1 MTTEATIRNR
11 ASVNRRH
18 FLAGGTALAAGI
30 VLHPWSARAE
40 PHQAHLRLMETT
52 DLHVNIFPYDYYADK
67 ETPTVGLARTAAHI
81 DRIRAEARNSL
92 LFDNGDFIQG
102 NPMGDYIAF
111 ERGMKPGDTH
121 PIVAAM
127 NTLQYDAGTLGN
139 HEFNYGLDFLDNTLA
154 KANFPLVSANVLKN
168 DGSTL
173 LPPYLVLD
181 RQIELGDGSRHPI
194 RIGVI
199 GFVPP
204 QITVWDAQNLKNKAT
219 TRGIVE
225 AARDLVPKLR
235 AEKVDIVL
243 ALCHSGIASGQ
254 ADDASLENAALQ
266 LASVEGIDALFCGH
280 QHLRFPGEE
289 FKGIDGADWE
299 KGTLAGKPAV
309 MAGFWGSDLG
319 VIDLLLERSGEGWRV
334 ASSSSSLR
342 PIFERV
348 DRKPKALVE
357 SKPEVLAAAKAEHE
371 ATLNYVRR
379 PVGETT
385 APLYSYFALVADDP
399 SVQIVNQAQLWY
411 MKEILAET
419 ELKELPLLS
428 AAAPFK
434 SGGRSGPD
442 YYTDIPAGP
451 IAIRNVADLYLYP
464 NTVQAVRITGAG
476 VKDWLDMSAGI
487 FRQVEP
493 GKADQ
498 ELIADGFPSY
508 NFDVID
514 GVTYRID
521 VTKPPRFDK
530 DGKLINADSSRV
542 VDLAYDGKPIDP
554 KAEFVVVT
562 NNYRAGGGGKF
573 PGIGPD
579 RIVFIA
585 PDANRDVLIRYIVD
599 QKTINPSADGNWS
612 LAPASGTS
620 VLFSTGPASASH
632 LKDVASLKL
641 EEAGRTD
648 EGYARYRLPL

>member
-1 MTTEATIRNR
+1 MTAD
-11 ASVNRRH
+11 AKLNRRH
-18 FLAGGTALAAGI
+18 FLAAGGAVAAG
-30 VLHPWSARAE
+30 VLMHPWSARAE
-40 PHQAHLRLMETT
+40 ANQAHLRLMETT
-52 DLHVNIFPYDYYADK
+52 DLHVNVFPYDYYADK

-92 LFDNGDFIQG
+92 LFDNGDFLQG

-111 ERGMKPGDTH
+111 ERGMKAGDMH
-121 PIVAAM
+121 PVVAAM
-127 NTLQYDAGTLGN
+127 NTLNYDAGTLGN
-139 HEFNYGLDFLDNTLA
+139 HEFNYGLDFLDHTLA
-154 KANFPLVSANVLKN
+154 KANFPVVSANVLKAS
-168 DGSTL
+168 GEPL
-173 LPPYLVLD
+173 VRPYIVLD
-181 RQIELGDGSRHPI
+181 RQLELGDGTRHPI

-199 GFVPP
+199 GFLPP
-204 QITVWDAQNLKNKAT
+204 QISVWDAQNLKDRAT

-235 AEKVDIVL
+235 AEKVDLIL
-243 ALCHSGIASGQ
+243 ALCHSGIASGS
-254 ADDASLENAALQ
+254 ADDAGLENAALQ

-280 QHLRFPGEE
+280 QHLRFPGED
-289 FKGIDGADWE
+289 FKAIDGADAE

-319 VIDLLLERSGEGWRV
+319 VIDLRLERAGDRWKIAE
-334 ASSSSSLR
+334 ASSELR
-342 PIFERV
+342 PIYERV

-357 SKPEVLAAAKAEHE
+357 SKAAVLDAARAEHE
-371 ATLNYVRR
+371 ATLTYVRR
-379 PVGETT
+379 PVGETS
-385 APLYSYFALVADDP
+385 APLHSYFALVADDP

-411 MKEILAET
+411 MKEILAQT
-419 ELKELPLLS
+419 ELKDLPLLS

-476 VKDWLDMSAGI
+476 VRDWLDMSAGI

-508 NFDVID
+508 NYDVID

-521 VTKPPRFDK
+521 VTKPARFDK
-530 DGKLINADSSRV
+530 DGKLVNANSSRI
-542 VDLAYDGKPIDP
+542 VDLAFDGKPIDP
-554 KAEFVVVT
+554 QAEFVVVT

-579 RIVFIA
+579 KIVFIA
-585 PDANRDVLIRYIVD
+585 PDANRDVLIRYIIE
-599 QKTINPSADGNWS
+599 QKTINPTADRNWRFE
-612 LAPASGTS
+612 PAAGTS
-620 VLFSTGPASASH
+620 VLFSTGPASAAH
-632 LKDVASLKL
+632 LNDVADLKL
-641 EEAGRTD
+641 QDAGRTD
-648 EGYARYRLPL
+648 DGYARYRLPL

>member
-1 MTTEATIRNR
+1 MATDG
-11 ASVNRRH
+11 SQLNRRH
-18 FLAGGTALAAGI
+18 FLAASGALAAGV
-30 VLHPWSARAE
+30 VLHPWSAKAE
-40 PHQAHLRLMETT
+40 ASQAHLRLMETT
-52 DLHVNIFPYDYYADK
+52 DLHVNVFPYDYYADK
-67 ETPTVGLARTAAHI
+67 ETPTVGLARTAAI
-81 DRIRAEARNSL
+81 VDRIRAEAKNAL
-92 LFDNGDFIQG
+92 LFDNGDFLQG

-111 ERGMKPGDTH
+111 ERGMKAGDTH
-121 PIVAAM
+121 PVVAAM
-127 NTLQYDAGTLGN
+127 NTLRYDAGTLGN
-139 HEFNYGLDFLDNTLA
+139 HEFNYGLDFLEATLT
-154 KANFPLVSANVLKN
+154 KANFPVVSANVQTSAGAPLV
-168 DGSTL
+168 
-173 LPPYLVLD
+173 PPYIVLD
-181 RQIELGDGSRHPI
+181 RQIELGDGTRHPI

-204 QITVWDAQNLKNKAT
+204 QITVWDAQNFKGRAT

-225 AARDLVPKLR
+225 AARELVPKLR
-235 AEKVDIVL
+235 AEKVDLVL
-243 ALCHSGIASGQ
+243 ALCHSGIAAGSAEDTG
-254 ADDASLENAALQ
+254 LENAALQ

-280 QHLRFPGEE
+280 QHLRFPGED
-289 FKGIDGADWE
+289 FKSIEGADWQ

-319 VIDLLLERSGEGWRV
+319 LIDLLLERSGEGWRV
-334 ASSSSSLR
+334 VSATSELR
-342 PIFERV
+342 PIYERV

-357 SKPEVLAAAKAEHE
+357 SKPEVLAAAQSEHE

-379 PVGETT
+379 PVGETR
-385 APLYSYFALVADDP
+385 APLHSFFALVADDP

-411 MKEILAET
+411 MKEILAQT
-419 ELKELPLLS
+419 EFKDLPLLS

-464 NTVQAVRITGAG
+464 NTVQAVRITGAE

-487 FRQVEP
+487 FRQIEP
-493 GKADQ
+493 GRADQ

-530 DGKLINADSSRV
+530 DGALVNRDISRI
-542 VDLAYDGKPIDP
+542 VDLAFDRKPVDP
-554 KAEFVVVT
+554 KASFVVVT

-579 RIVFIA
+579 KIVFVA
-585 PDANRDVLIRYIVD
+585 PDANRDVLIRYIVE
-599 QKTINPSADGNWS
+599 QKVIDPKADRNWRFE
-612 LAPASGTS
+612 ASPGTS
-620 VLFSTGPASASH
+620 VLFSTGPASAAH
-632 LKDVASLKL
+632 LKDVSELKL

-648 EGYARYRLPL
+648 EGYARYRLSL